1 MIVSPLLPAYLLLP
15 LAAAIRVEVVLVL
28 GSALAGTWI
37 LSGRFCRDPVLRALV
52 CIGSVLNSRWALQ
65 TAAGHAWHLYY
76 AVLPWCVHA
85 FLRADDAT
93 ESSGRWVVAT
103 AALVAF
109 MVYAGAIYPLPHTLL
124 ALALYAAFVSYGR
137 RNLRTLGRAAAVF
150 VLAIGLAA
158 PKLLPL
164 IDTMSKYPRMA
175 SSRETLDPVSYLL
188 TWTIPSSARSLW
200 PYWDLDYGYH
210 EYGIYIGLVGLGWLA
225 AGAVRTPES
234 LELRAFRFVGL
245 AFVWLSLG
253 LFGPWV
259 LLHLIPPFRSQHVPF
274 RFAYPGLLFLA
285 IVSAAWFDRRMAG
298 WRLSGTSNRMR
309 EAAVIGLAAFIS
321 ADIACE
327 SQRCLAKGFG
337 VHPPAATPRPAYA
350 QTFDVPADLVPAS
363 QRASRTRRPSGR
375 RWSDLV
381 PNVSRVQHRCVEVP
395 WRATRR
401 ARRPGSW
408 GSRVP
413 RRGVPRRG
421 SGNCSF
427 RRLFA
432 QSHRRASA
440 GSSARGSARPQ
451 SELR

>member
-1 MIVSPLLPAYLLLP
+1 
-15 LAAAIRVEVVLVL
+15 
-28 GSALAGTWI
+28 
-37 LSGRFCRDPVLRALV
+37 
-52 CIGSVLNSRWALQ
+52 
-65 TAAGHAWHLYY
+65 
-76 AVLPWCVHA
+76 
-85 FLRADDAT
+85 
-93 ESSGRWVVAT
+93 
-103 AALVAF
+103 
-109 MVYAGAIYPLPHTLL
+109 
-124 ALALYAAFVSYGR
+124 
-137 RNLRTLGRAAAVF
+137 LGRAAAVF

-164 IDTMSKYPRMA
+164 IDTMSKYPRTA

-350 QTFDVPADLVPAS
+350 QTFDVPADLSYPQANVRAVLGAHQAGVGAILCQTFHAFNIDAWKSHGGRPAGLGARGLGEAEYRGEVFLDEGPGTAHFVAFSPNRMDVQVQGARPGDRLVLNQNFDESWRANGIPTLNDADVNAYRVARPDERVSFVYRPRTLSLGLAMACASVAMAVLCFWRPKRVTPRTDS
-363 QRASRTRRPSGR
+363 QRRT
-375 RWSDLV
+375 
-381 PNVSRVQHRCVEVP
+381 P
-395 WRATRR
+395 WA
-401 ARRPGSW
+401 
-408 GSRVP
+408 
-413 RRGVPRRG
+413 
-421 SGNCSF
+421 
-427 RRLFA
+427 
-432 QSHRRASA
+432 
-440 GSSARGSARPQ
+440 
-451 SELR
+451 